1 MFHHLTGRQTR
12 SWPRLC
18 SSMHV
23 DRKRVFID
31 SLKWDIPHDGGREI
45 DQYDTAQADY
55 LILADRLTGEHRA
68 SVRLLPT
75 TGPHILGDVFAY
87 LCDGAVPRG
96 LHIME
101 ITRFVVSP
109 DVRLREKQATRNIL
123 GRAMIEFGL
132 SQGVQQYTAV
142 CEMGFLSQLLASG
155 WHIEPLGMPQVVSGS
170 TIGAVLIH
178 LDQSSLGRTSDG
190 WRYDEPVLIRDPEIA
205 KLAA

>member
-1 MFHHLTGRQTR
+1 MY
-12 SWPRLC
+12 
-18 SSMHV
+18 V

-31 SLKWDIPHDGGREI
+31 SLKWDIPHEGGREI

-75 TGPHILGDVFAY
+75 TGPHILGEVFPY

-101 ITRFVVSP
+101 ITRFVLSP
-109 DVRLREKQATRNIL
+109 DVRRREKQATRNML
-123 GRAMIEFGL
+123 GRAMIEFGQ
-132 SQGVQQYTAV
+132 SQGVEQFTAV

-155 WHIEPLGMPQVVSGS
+155 WQIEPLGMPQVVAGS

-178 LDQSSLGRTSDG
+178 LDQSSLGRTSDA
-190 WRYDEPVLIRDPEIA
+190 WQYAAPVLTTDREITN
-205 KLAA
+205 LAA